1 MKDSDQKIK
10 KEDSEYEKKISQD
23 FSVDEYMFAEAM
35 EYRNMW
41 IRRIILIISVILTC
55 VLAIVVFKVDKKGSD
70 NQQNQGLSND
80 YLVIS
85 MKNKDGVLVSQA
97 ITKYLK
103 NDLLNEKNADVIPSD
118 FLTQGERLDGQISV
132 GINLSTKK
140 AIALCYKI
148 ELADNPDFNQARV
161 DYVYADGLYEFKHLY
176 ANMEYFYRV
185 TVYAKSGVDSETGAF
200 TTSDTPR
207 FLSIDGLYNVR
218 DIGNWMTD
226 TGKRIKQGLLI
237 RGVELDGAVE
247 RAYHLTNTGLKD
259 MLDILGI
266 KTDMDLRTEKTE
278 MMDALGS
285 RVDHK
290 YYDMVMYED
299 IFTEVGKAEIRDVFA
314 DLANP
319 SNYPIYLHC
328 TYGVDRTGTVCYL
341 LEALLGVSAED
352 CLKEYG
358 LSNMKITNI
367 KLIENG
373 LKEYDGN
380 TLKEQTESYLL
391 SCGITED
398 QIQSIRNI
406 FLGE

>member
-1 MKDSDQKIK
+1 MNDKNQKIQ
-10 KEDSEYEKKISQD
+10 KEDHEYVEEMPKD
-23 FSVDEYMFAEAM
+23 FDIDEYMWAEAL

-55 VLAIVVFKVDKKGSD
+55 VLAVVVFNVDKRGSI
-70 NQQNQGLSND
+70 NQDGGSSNAI
-80 YLVIS
+80 LVI
-85 MKNKDGVLVSQA
+85 NLVNEDGTFVNPA
-97 ITKYLK
+97 IIEYLK
-103 NDLLNEKNADVIPSD
+103 TDLLDEKNADVIPSD
-118 FLTQGERLDGQISV
+118 FLTQSERLDRQLSV
-132 GINLSTKK
+132 GIKLSTKK
-140 AIALCYKI
+140 ASALCYKI
-148 ELADNPDFNQARV
+148 ELADNPDFKQAKV
-161 DYVYADGLYEFKHLY
+161 DYIYADGLYEFKHLY
-176 ANMEYFYRV
+176 ANTQYFYRV
-185 TVYAKSGVDSETGAF
+185 TVYTSEGVDSETGF
-200 TTSDTPR
+200 FSTSDTPR
-207 FLSIDGLYNVR
+207 FLNIDGLYNVR

-226 TGKRIKQGLLI
+226 SGKRIKQGLLF

-247 RAYHLTNTGLKD
+247 KAYHLTNNGLKD
-259 MLDILGI
+259 MLDVLGI
-266 KTDMDLRTEKTE
+266 KTEMDLRIEKTE

-290 YYDMVMYED
+290 YYEMVMYED

-358 LSNMKITNI
+358 LSNMKITSI
-367 KLIENG
+367 KIVENG

-380 TLKEQTESYLL
+380 TLKEQAESYLL
-391 SCGITED
+391 SCGVTEE

-406 FLGE
+406 FLGA